1 MERLIV
7 FTGAGMSAESGIPT
21 FRGTDGLWENHRV
34 EDVAT
39 PEAWDS
45 DPELVTEF
53 YNQRRKRVLEAEPNA
68 GHAQIA
74 RWQEHYDVMVV
85 TQNIDDLHE
94 RAGSKQVLHLHG
106 EIRKARS
113 TSHPHLVYDIEGW
126 QLTKADVCEQG
137 SRLRPHIVWFGEDV
151 PMLDVAARMI
161 EEADLF
167 IVVGTSLQVYP
178 AAALV
183 HHAWNARKKIIVDPK
198 AHELAVK
205 GDWTVVAKGAG
216 EGLAEVDKL
225 FLR

>member
-1 MERLIV
+1 
-7 FTGAGMSAESGIPT
+7 MSAESGIPT

-53 YNQRRKRVLEAEPNA
+53 YNQRRKHVLEAAPNS

-126 QLTKADVCEQG
+126 QLTGADVCEQG

-183 HHAWNARKKIIVDPK
+183 HHAWNARKKIIVDPQ

-205 GDWTVVAKGAG
+205 GEWTVVAKGAG

>member
-53 YNQRRKRVLEAEPNA
+53 YNQRRKRVLEAAPNA

-126 QLTKADVCEQG
+126 QLTKTDVCEQG

-183 HHAWNARKKIIVDPK
+183 HHAWNARKKIIVDPQ
-198 AHELAVK
+198 AHELAVN
-205 GDWTVVAKGAG
+205 GEWTVVAKGAG

>member
-198 AHELAVK
+198 VHELAVK

>member
-1 MERLIV
+1 
-7 FTGAGMSAESGIPT
+7 
-21 FRGTDGLWENHRV
+21 
-34 EDVAT
+34 
-39 PEAWDS
+39 
-45 DPELVTEF
+45 
-53 YNQRRKRVLEAEPNA
+53 
-68 GHAQIA
+68 
-74 RWQEHYDVMVV
+74 
-85 TQNIDDLHE
+85 
-94 RAGSKQVLHLHG
+94 
-106 EIRKARS
+106 
-113 TSHPHLVYDIEGW
+113 
-126 QLTKADVCEQG
+126 
-137 SRLRPHIVWFGEDV
+137 
-151 PMLDVAARMI
+151 MLDVAARMI

>member
-1 MERLIV
+1 
-7 FTGAGMSAESGIPT
+7 MSAESGIPT